1 MNPLEVGNE
10 YDVEIPNATAFRIRV
25 DEVSGY
31 MVLAEITRGVFCAAG
46 KPSRRAGDGVW
57 LSTLFSGIKFIPVG

>member
-1 MNPLEVGNE
+1 MKLEVGNE

-25 DEVSGY
+25 DEVSEY

-46 KPSRRAGDGVW
+46 KPTRRTGDGLW
-57 LSTLFSGIKFIPVG
+57 LSTLLKGITFIPVG